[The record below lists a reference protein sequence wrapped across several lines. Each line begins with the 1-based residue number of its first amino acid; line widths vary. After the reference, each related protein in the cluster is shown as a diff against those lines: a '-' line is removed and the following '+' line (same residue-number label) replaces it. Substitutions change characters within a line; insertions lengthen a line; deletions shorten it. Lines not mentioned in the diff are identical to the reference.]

1 MRKIKNN
8 RLWLLPVVALLVLA
22 LTFGVTAAAEE
33 TANDN
38 PLLMTV
44 GGIEIY
50 KGDVEDIAVQLNA
63 YGILSSPDDY
73 IDALNY
79 MLYYN
84 VAPGLLTAGQ
94 EKELLGDSYD
104 MLSDYYAESFRQEVQ
119 FYADTL
125 VGEDASE
132 EEKQNAYEVALDLYS
147 MYGLTEESYVQD
159 GLLGDAF
166 DVYTQNL
173 GIEISDEEVQAEYD
187 AEVAAQKEFFTD
199 NLFMYEYYS
208 MYGYELYYVPAGYRG
223 IQHILLG
230 VEQELLD
237 AYNNAEDE
245 EAKAAAAQAI
255 LDSVKETTDTIYA
268 ALENGT
274 PFEELI
280 AQYNTD
286 PGMSGDNLT
295 NGYKVHKE
303 SITYVQEFTDGAFSD
318 RMTEPGCVSDPVL
331 TSYGVHILHY
341 LKDIPEG
348 AAEMTDAVREK
359 LRQSIRETE
368 IIIEIGRR
376 LNALGIVYTD
386 DYDTVIGALNL
397 TDAQ

>member
-1 MRKIKNN
+1 M
-8 RLWLLPVVALLVLA
+8 
-22 LTFGVTAAAEE
+22 
-33 TANDN
+33 
-38 PLLMTV
+38 
-44 GGIEIY
+44 
-50 KGDVEDIAVQLNA
+50 
-63 YGILSSPDDY
+63 
-73 IDALNY
+73 
-79 MLYYN
+79 
-84 VAPGLLTAGQ
+84 
-94 EKELLGDSYD
+94 
-104 MLSDYYAESFRQEVQ
+104 
-119 FYADTL
+119 
-125 VGEDASE
+125 
-132 EEKQNAYEVALDLYS
+132 
-147 MYGLTEESYVQD
+147 
-159 GLLGDAF
+159 
-166 DVYTQNL
+166 
-173 GIEISDEEVQAEYD
+173 
-187 AEVAAQKEFFTD
+187 
-199 NLFMYEYYS
+199 
-208 MYGYELYYVPAGYRG
+208 
-223 IQHILLG
+223 
-230 VEQELLD
+230 EQELLD

-255 LDSVKETTDTIYA
+255 LDSVKETTDAIYA

-331 TSYGVHILHY
+331 TSYGVHILYY